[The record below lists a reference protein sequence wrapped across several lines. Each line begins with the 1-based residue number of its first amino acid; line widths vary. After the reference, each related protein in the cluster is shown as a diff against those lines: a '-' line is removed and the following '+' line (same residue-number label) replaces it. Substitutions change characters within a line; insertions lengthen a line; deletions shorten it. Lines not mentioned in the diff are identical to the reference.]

1 MSSELYSSWSGA
13 NAAWKNLEVIS
24 SNIAN
29 ASTTGFRSERVRY
42 EEVAGMVQASGG
54 GYDSS
59 DGALI
64 PDGIDTHLALRG
76 EGFFALSDGTYTR
89 DGSFKVAAD
98 GQLVSASGVPVLT
111 DGGTVQLSPGESLQV
126 DQDGTVR
133 GSESGDLG
141 QLKIVSLSG
150 GTPLGKNLW
159 SAASATKVT
168 GEVVQGSREGSNV
181 DPMRCLVDLM
191 EATRS
196 FEAQQKA
203 MQASDDASAR
213 LNRMQ
218 E

>member
-1 MSSELYSSWSGA
+1 VSTELYSSWAGA

-29 ASTTGFRSERVRY
+29 ASTTGFRAERVRY
-42 EEVAGMVQASGG
+42 EDVAGMVKASGG
-54 GYDSS
+54 GYDRS
-59 DGALI
+59 DGALM

-76 EGFFALSDGTYTR
+76 DGFFSLADGTYTR
-89 DGSFKVAAD
+89 DGTFKMAAD
-98 GQLVSASGVPVLT
+98 GQLVSSTGVPVLT
-111 DGGTVQLSPGESLQV
+111 DGGTVKLSPGESMLI

-133 GSESGDLG
+133 GSQSGELG
-141 QLKIVSLSG
+141 QLKIVNLTG
-150 GTPLGKNLW
+150 GTPLGNNLW
-159 SAASATKVT
+159 SATSATKVA

-203 MQASDDASAR
+203 MQASDDATAR
-213 LNRMQ
+213 LNRIQ